1 MIRRTHKSPQK
12 TIQKNRK
19 TPKIPFPGMRNLKT
33 AFGAVLCF
41 VLYELIGRP
50 GVMLAMLA
58 VFICMQD
65 SVDKSLLAGK
75 DRIIG
80 TLLGGTFGMLIG
92 FFHVAEMSLLVFG
105 GLIFLVIV
113 LVIFICSLLRMG
125 EPIIIGLV
133 TFLFIAFELRVSDVA
148 PFLHALERTL
158 DTGIGVVVAV
168 LINLCV
174 FRPRPEKFRGCETEN
189 PVFHYEY
196 READHCKTVKWI
208 GGYTQELY
216 IYPEDKLYEDLDFDF
231 RLAVSTG
238 FTDES
243 KFRKYPGYKRRI
255 MVLDGEMRLEHR
267 DKHDI
272 TLGKYEMDSSLGH
285 WDTVC
290 LGKGTDISLLTIKD
304 YSGKLEILH
313 KGGKMQLDNEHFAAF
328 YSLTDGV
335 KLDFTNQ
342 GMTHKLKL
350 NRGDS
355 VIVTWFENGDETYMV
370 EADSDTEE
378 EHLVVMAECLKRQS
392 VAVSAI
398 NKA

>member
-1 MIRRTHKSPQK
+1 MAHIERTKEKKKVQ
-12 TIQKNRK
+12 
-19 TPKIPFPGMRNLKT
+19 KIPFPGMRNLKT
-33 AFGAVLCF
+33 ALAAVLCF
-41 VLYELIGRP
+41 VLYELIGRD

-80 TLLGGTFGMLIG
+80 TLLGGAFGMLIG
-92 FFHVAEMSLLVFG
+92 FFHMTEMSLPVFG
-105 GLIFLVIV
+105 GVIFLGIV
-113 LVIFICSLLRMG
+113 SIIFICSLLRMG

-133 TFLFIAFELRVSDVA
+133 TFLFIAFELRVSDMA
-148 PFLHALERTL
+148 PFFHALERTL

-168 LINLCV
+168 LINLIV
-174 FRPRPEKFRGCETEN
+174 FRPKPEKFRGCETEN

-196 READHCKTVKWI
+196 REAGHYKTMKWI

-216 IYPEDKLYEDLDFDF
+216 IYPEDKLYKDLDFDF

-255 MVLDGEMRLEHR
+255 MILDGEMRLEHK

-290 LGKGTDISLLTIKD
+290 LGKGTDISLLTTKD
-304 YSGKLEILH
+304 YSGKLEILR
-313 KGGKMQLDNEHFAAF
+313 KGSNVQLNNEHFTAF
-328 YSLTDGV
+328 YSLENAV
-335 KLDFTNQ
+335 KLTFANQ
-342 GMTHKLKL
+342 GMMHKLKL
-350 NRGDS
+350 NRGDC
-355 VIVTWFENGDETYMV
+355 VIVTWFENGEETYTV
-370 EADSDTEE
+370 EVDSETDK
-378 EHLVVMAECLKRQS
+378 EHLVVVAECLKKQT
-392 VAVSAI
+392 VETAVI
-398 NKA
+398 GEE